1 MTTSLKE
8 TALHIKQSARQAATG
23 LVGRETLIDL
33 ILLSAVAE
41 EHLLIIGPPGTGKS
55 AVVRAVSAMF
65 DSAYFEYLLGRF
77 TEPSELFGPID
88 LQKLKEGVV
97 ETSTSN
103 MLPEADI
110 VFLDEV
116 FLGSTAIL
124 NALLGILN
132 ERTFRRGQTQL
143 KCPLRI
149 CVAASNQH
157 PQDDSLSAFA
167 DRFLVHYFVN
177 NIPDSQLEVLLESGW
192 AYQHKTVIQKVKL
205 SHLDT
210 LTAACRNTDMSDIFR
225 PLADCIRLLR
235 KENIL
240 LSDRR
245 IIKTQRLIAA
255 AAILDGREKPSAQD
269 LWPLVYVV
277 GDEQTQQTARD
288 LLKDTFA
295 STHNETL
302 SAAAEHASHGPL
314 ARAQQLQEQ
323 VRALLEQ
330 PEADRNPLTL
340 EALGREI
347 DTQFSLETLPEGLR
361 QAREALLIAVGTIA

>member
-8 TALHIKQSARQAATG
+8 TALHIKHSAQQASSG

-55 AVVRAVSAMF
+55 AVVRAVSDMF
-65 DSAYFEYLLGRF
+65 DSSYFEYLLGRF

-88 LQKLKEGVV
+88 LQKLKEGIV
-97 ETSTSN
+97 ETSTKN

-124 NALLGILN
+124 NALLGVLN

-143 KCPLRI
+143 QCPLRI
-149 CVAASNQH
+149 CVAASNH
-157 PQDDSLSAFA
+157 LPQDDSLAAFA
-167 DRFLVHYFVN
+167 DRFLVHYFVD
-177 NIPDSQLEVLLESGW
+177 NIPDSQLEHLLQSGW
-192 AYQHKTVIQKVKL
+192 QYQHKKIMERIEL
-205 SHLDT
+205 NYLDQ
-210 LTAACRNTDMSDIFR
+210 LTHACRKADMSDIFR

-269 LWPLVYVV
+269 LWPLLYVV
-277 GDEQTQQTARD
+277 GDEPTQQTARD
-288 LLKDTFA
+288 LLKETFA
-295 STHNETL
+295 ATQNETL
-302 SAAAEHASHGPL
+302 SAAADHASNGPL
-314 ARAQQLQEQ
+314 ARAQQLQQQ
-323 VRALLEQ
+323 VRTLLAQPEENRNLLE
-330 PEADRNPLTL
+330 L
-340 EALGREI
+340 EAIGREI

-361 QAREALLIAVGTIA
+361 QAREALLIALGTIA

>member
-1 MTTSLKE
+1 MASLKE
-8 TALHIKQSARQAATG
+8 TAQHIKHSAQQASTG

-33 ILLSAVAE
+33 ILLSCVAE

-55 AVVRAVSAMF
+55 AVVRAVSDMF
-65 DSAYFEYLLGRF
+65 DSQYFEYLLGRF

-88 LQKLKEGVV
+88 LQKLKDGIV
-97 ETSTSN
+97 ETSTKN

-149 CVAASNQH
+149 CVAASNH
-157 PQDDSLSAFA
+157 LPQDDSLSAFA
-167 DRFLVHYFVN
+167 DRFLVHYFVDN
-177 NIPDSQLEVLLESGW
+177 VPDSQLESLLENGW
-192 AYQHKTVIQKVKL
+192 QYQYKKAVEKIEL
-205 SHLDT
+205 AHLDQ
-210 LTAACRNTDMSDIFR
+210 LTEACRQADMSDVTR

-235 KENIL
+235 KANIL

-245 IIKTQRLIAA
+245 IIKAQRLIAA
-255 AAILDGREKPSAQD
+255 AAILDGRTKPSTQD
-269 LWPLVYVV
+269 LWPLLYVV

-295 STHNETL
+295 SAHNEIL
-302 SAAAEHASHGPL
+302 SAAAEHASRGPL
-314 ARAQQLQEQ
+314 ARAQQLQTQ
-323 VRALLEQ
+323 VEALLEQ
-330 PEADRNPLTL
+330 PAETRNALAL
-340 EALGREI
+340 EAMGREI
-347 DTQFSLETLPEGLR
+347 DIQFSLETLPEGLK
-361 QAREALLIAVGTIA
+361 QAREALLVALGTVA